1 MKSQDVGLLLKLVCL
16 QKQDTQVLRNS
27 AEQRVR
33 VPNEWRDWGETEED
47 KVLQKMQLQLTDNI
61 ELLVERYSV
70 RALAAETGIS
80 KSQVSLSLQRMMD
93 VGLAKRDRR
102 LDIPRANISLLLD
115 FLTSGLRFVF
125 PARAG
130 ELTRGIS
137 TSFAAPVLEGK
148 LMSAGELPMV
158 WPDAKGN
165 TKGLSVDPLFKSAT
179 LAIRRDPEMY
189 AMLALVDAIRL
200 GQPRE
205 RNLAVSMLKKRMETG
220 L

>member
-16 QKQDTQVLRNS
+16 QKQDIRGLETRCGQYM
-27 AEQRVR
+27 
-33 VPNEWRDWGETEED
+33 PNEWRDWDIYRED
-47 KVLQKMQLQLTDNI
+47 EVLQETQFQQADNI

-80 KSQVSLSLQRMMD
+80 KSQISLSLQRMID
-93 VGLAKRDRR
+93 VGLAKRDRK
-102 LDIPRANISLLLD
+102 LGIPQTNISLLLD
-115 FLTSGLRFVF
+115 FLISGLRFVF
-125 PARAG
+125 PARAR
-130 ELTRGIS
+130 ELTRGIR
-137 TSFAAPVLEGK
+137 TSFSAPVLEGK

-158 WPDAKGN
+158 WPDAKGS
-165 TKGLSVDPLFKSAT
+165 TKGLSVEPLFKSAT

-189 AMLALVDAIRL
+189 AMLALIDAIRL

-205 RNLAVSMLKKRMETG
+205 RNLAISLLQKRMETG